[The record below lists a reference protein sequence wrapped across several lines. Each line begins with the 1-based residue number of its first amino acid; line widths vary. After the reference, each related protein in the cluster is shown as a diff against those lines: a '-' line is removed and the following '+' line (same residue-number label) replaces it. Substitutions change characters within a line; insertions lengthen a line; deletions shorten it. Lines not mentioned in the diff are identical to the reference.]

1 VREIPATWMRGGT
14 SKCWVF
20 EHDDLCVPGRTVDD
34 VLLRLYGSP
43 DPRQVDGVGGGTST
57 TSKAVLLTPGADGAD
72 VDYTFAQ
79 VATEERRVDWGSNC
93 GNCSAVVAPYAVR
106 RGWVRPRAGT
116 TRVRVRN
123 TNTGQLIVQEVPTP
137 GGRLPD
143 DGTALI
149 PGVPFPGV
157 PVHLWFADPAGAT
170 TGALFP
176 TGRPLDLLD
185 GPDGPVPATLVDA
198 GAPVVALPAAAVGL
212 TGRETP
218 AEIDARTGLLPAL
231 DRIRRQAAVL
241 MGLAPAPAA
250 AQRAVPKLALVA
262 PPTAGEAVDL
272 EVRMLSMGR
281 VHPALAITGSV
292 ALTVAAREP
301 GTVVAAARGRAAPGP
316 NGTDSVLRF
325 ATPAGVVETRSRTRD
340 GVDEVGVLRTARR
353 LADARLPLPEPPSI
367 RITEDVRHDH
377 EEVVRG

>member
-20 EHDDLCVPGRTVDD
+20 EHDALRVPGRTVDD

-57 TSKAVLLTPGADGAD
+57 TSKAVLLAPGTGDAD

-79 VATEERRVDWGSNC
+79 IATEESRVDWGSNC
-93 GNCSAVVAPYAVR
+93 GNCSSVVAPYAVR

-137 GGRLPD
+137 GGGLPD

-149 PGVPFPGV
+149 PGVPFPGL
-157 PVHLWFADPAGAT
+157 PVRLWFADPAGAT

-176 TGRPLDLLD
+176 SGGPLDHLD
-185 GPDGPVPATLVDA
+185 GPDGPVAATLVDA
-198 GAPVVALPAAAVGL
+198 GAPVVVLPAGAVGL
-212 TGRETP
+212 TGHERP
-218 AEIDARTGLLPAL
+218 AEIDARSGLLAAL
-231 DRIRRQAAVL
+231 DRTRRQAAVL
-241 MGLAPAPAA
+241 MGLSPTPAA
-250 AQRAVPKLALVA
+250 AERAVPKLALVA
-262 PPTAGEAVDL
+262 PPTAGQAVDL

-281 VHPALAITGSV
+281 VHPALAITGSI
-292 ALTVAAREP
+292 ALSVAAREP
-301 GTVVAAARGRAAPGP
+301 GTVVAAARGGAAPRP
-316 NGTDSVLRF
+316 NGTESVLHF
-325 ATPAGVVETRSRTRD
+325 ATPAGIVETRSRTRD

-353 LADARLPLPEPPSI
+353 LADARLPLPEPAQI
-367 RITEDVRHDH
+367 DVTEDVRHDH